1 MTSVVG
7 GRGEGIA
14 ASPVAVQEFLAGS
27 VAGLRARRRLG
38 GSRDL
43 PQPRTGPVG
52 GVPKRC
58 MDIVGSLALLIVLA
72 PIMLIVAAIIR
83 VSLGGPVIF
92 AQPRIGYDGRGFT
105 CYKFR
110 SMATNA
116 DEVLKRHLASNPA
129 AAKEWSETRKLLS
142 DPRVGCLGNVLR
154 KSSIDELPQLFNVL
168 LGDMSLVGPRP
179 VVPDELANYGRFVPT
194 YCEARPGITGLWQTT
209 GRNRLSY
216 RARVARD
223 RYYARRWSL
232 WLDVVLLLKTIPAV
246 TSFDETA

>member
-7 GRGEGIA
+7 GRRESLA
-14 ASPVAVQEFLAGS
+14 ASPIAVQEFLADS
-27 VAGLRARRRLG
+27 VAGLRARRPLG
-38 GSRDL
+38 AGRNVPL
-43 PQPRTGPVG
+43 PRTRPVG

-58 MDIVGSLALLIVLA
+58 MDIVVSLVMLVTLA
-72 PIMLIVAAIIR
+72 PIMLVVAAIIR
-83 VSLGGPVIF
+83 LTLGGPVIF
-92 AQPRIGYDGRGFT
+92 AQPRIGYGGRGFT

-116 DEVLKRHLASNPA
+116 DEVLRQHLASNPA
-129 AAKEWSETRKLLS
+129 AAKEWNETRKLLD

-179 VVPDELANYGRFVPT
+179 VVPDELAKYGRYATT
-194 YCEARPGITGLWQTT
+194 YCEVRPGITGLWQTS

-216 RARVARD
+216 RARIARD
-223 RYYARRWSL
+223 SYYARHWSL
-232 WLDVVLLLKTIPAV
+232 WLDVVLLLKTIPALV
-246 TSFDETA
+246 NFDQTA